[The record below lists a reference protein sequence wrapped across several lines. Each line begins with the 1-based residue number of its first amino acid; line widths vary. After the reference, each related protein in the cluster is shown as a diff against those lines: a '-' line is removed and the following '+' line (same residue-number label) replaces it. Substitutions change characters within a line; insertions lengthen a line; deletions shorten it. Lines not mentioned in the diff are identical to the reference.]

1 MFKKFLVVGEIAWII
16 IAAVSLVEFILLFN
30 EPGDE
35 RWLFAG
41 FFVLA
46 VIMFLWR
53 RRSRRRLEV
62 RERLKQEFKDSHKL

>member
-16 IAAVSLVEFILLFN
+16 IAAVSLVEFILLFD

-41 FFVLA
+41 FFILA

-53 RRSRRRLEV
+53 RRSRLRLEA
-62 RERLKQEFKDSHKL
+62 REKLNQETEESRKL

>member
-35 RWLFAG
+35 RCLFAG

-46 VIMFLWR
+46 VAGFFWFR
-53 RRSRRRLEV
+53 CSRRPTEV
-62 RERLKQEFKDSHKL
+62 RLSGNQ